1 MVAFPIFLIAWLS
14 GFVATGSVYAGFHAA
29 AVVFLGWSCLWTG
42 ALFVAA
48 LLDKLKFASFLF
60 WGVLGVVAALCLTLG
75 GVQFVI
81 VGIILWVIS
90 IIVELLTI
98 PDFEE

>member
-1 MVAFPIFLIAWLS
+1 MVAIPIFLLVWL
-14 GFVATGSVYAGFHAA
+14 GGYVATGSMTVGFHSA

-42 ALFVAA
+42 VLFVMA